1 MDIVEQLAEIA
12 RTRPEELKRQ
22 KEKGI
27 KIIGYT
33 GRFVPE
39 ELIYASGAIPYFLC
53 RGGEPGPPE
62 AVLPYML
69 RILSPYARAQIG
81 YHLLGVD
88 PVMPM
93 FDLIIAECSDCHKA
107 RLADLFEYF
116 KLPTAR
122 LGIPPDWK
130 KTLSYDYYYRGL
142 VRLREQLEA
151 LTDNKISAEKLR
163 EMTESI
169 NKIRDLL
176 RKIRELRKQQPPPI
190 GGYDF
195 TRLNHF
201 SFYNNPKDVVKKL
214 DNLYKRLKKDKSPFA
229 KAAPRLLLAG
239 RVVSVGDYVLP
250 KLIETSGGVVVT
262 EFLDEGTRQCLW
274 NVKTDGDLLR
284 NIAEMYY
291 LERTPPS
298 IFQPAWEER
307 ITFMKKLIADF
318 NIDGVIWYQLS
329 FEEIYD
335 MECSIIS
342 RAMDEIKMPFLKL
355 ESSFEYSREAMGP
368 LITRVESFIESIKG
382 KRG

>member
-39 ELIYASGAIPYFLC
+39 ELIYASCAIPYFLC

-81 YHLLGVD
+81 YHLLGMD
-88 PVMPM
+88 PVIPM
-93 FDLIIAECSDCHKA
+93 FDLIIAECSDCHNA

-130 KTLSYDYYYRGL
+130 KSLSYDYYYRGL
-142 VRLREQLEA
+142 VRLREQLET

-214 DNLYKRLKKDKSPFA
+214 DNLYKRLKKNQSPFA

-284 NIAEMYY
+284 NIA
-291 LERTPPS
+291 
-298 IFQPAWEER
+298 
-307 ITFMKKLIADF
+307 
-318 NIDGVIWYQLS
+318 
-329 FEEIYD
+329 
-335 MECSIIS
+335 
-342 RAMDEIKMPFLKL
+342 
-355 ESSFEYSREAMGP
+355 
-368 LITRVESFIESIKG
+368 
-382 KRG
+382 